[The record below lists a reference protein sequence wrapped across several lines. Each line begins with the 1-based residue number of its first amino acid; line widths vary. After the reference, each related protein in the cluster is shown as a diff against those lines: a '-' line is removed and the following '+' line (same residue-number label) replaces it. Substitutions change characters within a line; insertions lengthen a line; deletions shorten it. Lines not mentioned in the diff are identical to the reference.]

1 MLLKII
7 VSVLAACVF
16 TTFAMIPAAALIVLY
31 DIKIE
36 PETIMY
42 CLLIGSFVVAMLM
55 DHEKISK

>member
-7 VSVLAACVF
+7 VSALAACVF

-31 DIKIE
+31 DIEIE